1 MKTYIIG
8 GISILAGAGAVLLG
22 TGVVKSNVNPDLAE
36 TVVVIGALFCGFGLF
51 VLLGESLGDA
61 LGFLAKLLEHVKVG
75 KGGVDVVFR
84 PEQPVP
90 VKRRDTPADL
100 DNRVDFAQTRQIP
113 GHGAPEFNVLNVL
126 KDMPGNSALPTAS
139 PMVPMYRLDKNF
151 RIIEWNDAFN
161 LAFDWSMEGMRG
173 QSALEWVYFLENYKE
188 VIQHGE
194 AIFAVAD
201 TLPTIDVEKL
211 VFKSENYGRL
221 TATKRAYQIPDDDGD
236 LGGWLV
242 TLDPEF
248 ENDARARQY
257 QHDLLN
263 ILSRHAMWSEYSVSY
278 DAVLTNTRIYPELID
293 TMIGVVGD
301 LGKIPAD
308 TRVLDLGAGTG
319 NLALSLV
326 NDPATPRLVYAVE
339 NNDAMLGALRSKC
352 HGYLRND
359 DKGSGIIAIQQ
370 DITSLFGLP
379 SNYFDF
385 VIMNNVLYAVDQPA
399 GCLAEAHRV
408 LKPEGEIRIS
418 GPKED
423 SDIGKLFK
431 RIRKDLKE
439 NGKFEAFE
447 QEFRRVQWFN
457 TYMLSSMFKSW
468 NVSRVVELVEQAGF
482 GEVGYTTD
490 RAYAGQALIVA
501 ARK

>member
-8 GISILAGAGAVLLG
+8 GISTIAGAVLLG
-22 TGVVKSNVNPDLAE
+22 TGIVYPEVDPDLAK
-36 TVVVIGALFCGFGLF
+36 TLAIIGAIFSGSGLL
-51 VLLGESLGDA
+51 VLLGERLGDA
-61 LGFLAKLLEHVKVG
+61 LSFLAKLLERVKV
-75 KGGVDVVFR
+75 GGVDVIFR
-84 PEQPVP
+84 PKQPVTL
-90 VKRRDTPADL
+90 KRRDTPPDR
-100 DNRVDFAQTRQIP
+100 DSRVDFAQTRRIP
-113 GHGAPEFNVLNVL
+113 GRGAPEFNVLNVL
-126 KDMPGNSALPTAS
+126 KDMPDTSALPTAS

-151 RIIEWNDAFN
+151 RIVEWNDAFN
-161 LAFDWSMEGMRG
+161 LAFDWSMDGMRG
-173 QSALEWVYFLENYKE
+173 KSALEWVYFLENYKD

-194 AIFAVAD
+194 AVFADAD
-201 TLPTIDVEKL
+201 TFPTIDVEKL
-211 VFKSENYGRL
+211 VFKSNNYGLL
-221 TATKRAYQIPDDDGD
+221 TATKRAYQIPDDSGD

-242 TLDPEF
+242 TLDPKF
-248 ENDARARQY
+248 ENDATARQY
-257 QHDLLN
+257 QHNLLN
-263 ILSRHAMWSEYSVSY
+263 TLNQHAMWSAYSLSY
-278 DAVLTNTRIYPELID
+278 DAVLTNTRVYPELID

-308 TRVLDLGAGTG
+308 ARVLDLGAGTG

-352 HGYLRND
+352 LGYLRND
-359 DKGSGIIAIQQ
+359 DKGNGIIAIQQ
-370 DITSLFGLP
+370 DVTSLLGLP

-385 VIMNNVLYAVDQPA
+385 VIMNNVLYAVGQPA
-399 GCLAEAHRV
+399 DCLVEAHRV

-418 GPKED
+418 GPKEN

-439 NGKFEAFE
+439 NNKFEEFE
-447 QEFRRVQWFN
+447 QEFLRAQWFN

-468 NVSRVVELVEQAGF
+468 NVSRVVDLVEQAGF